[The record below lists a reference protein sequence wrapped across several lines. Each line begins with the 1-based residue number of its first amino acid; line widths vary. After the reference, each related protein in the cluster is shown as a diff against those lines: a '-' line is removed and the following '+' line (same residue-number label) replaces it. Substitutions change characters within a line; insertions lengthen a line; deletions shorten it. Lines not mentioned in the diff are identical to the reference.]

1 MSLLTQP
8 SHTLLSCFALLFL
21 FKQAESRAFLVLSKH
36 AGRVEEEEKHLGSA
50 RAGWLGRV
58 SAVQIPISS
67 SYFLEEG
74 VKGRSDLAQENKHS
88 EMSCNL
94 LETEQRT

>member
-21 FKQAESRAFLVLSKH
+21 FKQAESGAFLALSKH
-36 AGRVEEEEKHLGSA
+36 AGKVEEEEKHLGSA
-50 RAGWLGRV
+50 RVAWRGECSTPDV
-58 SAVQIPISS
+58 PVQMPISS

-74 VKGRSDLAQENKHS
+74 VKEGVI
-88 EMSCNL
+88 
-94 LETEQRT
+94 